1 MEGKAAVAGAVA
13 ADDGDLGQD
22 RGEGG
27 GGLLDGTRSC
37 WYIAAD
43 GSGGMSVVKV
53 ADSDAAVA
61 LMLEVSLA
69 LGEFLELES
78 RIVLDLDS
86 AMPAITNAMAYAQ

>member
-1 MEGKAAVAGAVA
+1 
-13 ADDGDLGQD
+13 
-22 RGEGG
+22 
-27 GGLLDGTRSC
+27 
-37 WYIAAD
+37 
-43 GSGGMSVVKV
+43 MSVVKV

-86 AMPAITNAMAYAQ
+86 AMPAITNAMDYAQ